1 MICRGGHQCGGA
13 ANPLRFSRKHLLIKR
28 EDLVMSGTNLLC
40 SLIGVSLALVVGVS
54 TTADAQTTALRN
66 ARVIDGRG
74 DAPID
79 NATIVI
85 RDGRIVAVGLSAGT
99 TVPSGAEVVDYT
111 GKTIIPGLISDHSH
125 VGIFVGL
132 KAAPENYS
140 RDIILRQLKQLEAYG
155 VTTVMALGLN
165 GPLFYELRPELHAG
179 RIPGADLFGAD
190 QGVGVVGG
198 QPSAAVVPVG
208 ENQVSRP
215 GTAERARESI
225 RQMAARKTDM
235 VKIWLDGA
243 GGLMPK
249 VPPEVYSAVIDEAHK
264 NGLRVAA
271 HIYDL
276 DDAKAIV
283 RAGVDVIAHGV
294 RDKPVDAEFID
305 MMKARSVWY
314 ISTIVLDYTGYV
326 FAEQPSW
333 MREPFLQRAMHPAV
347 RAQFDDP
354 AYGERT
360 LALPATA
367 KNRAAVATNKQ
378 NLKAVHDAGVQIGF
392 GSDSGVG
399 LRIPGVAEHLELA
412 LMVEA
417 GLTPM
422 QAMTNATSNA
432 ARLLKLDDRGVLASG
447 KLADLVALDGDPTA
461 DISNS
466 RKIHAVWHR
475 GKKAAGPIEAFTP

>member
-1 MICRGGHQCGGA
+1 MLSTRMFYSLSGLAVACVIGA
-13 ANPLRFSRKHLLIKR
+13 
-28 EDLVMSGTNLLC
+28 
-40 SLIGVSLALVVGVS
+40 S
-54 TTADAQTTALRN
+54 TAADAQTTALRG
-66 ARVIDGRG
+66 ARVIDGTG
-74 DAPID
+74 SAAID

-85 RDGRIVAVGLSAGT
+85 RDGRIVAIGPSAAT
-99 TVPSGAEVVDYT
+99 PVPSDAEVVDYA

-132 KAAPENYS
+132 KAAPENYN
-140 RDIILRQLKQLEAYG
+140 RDAILGQLKQLEAYG

-165 GPLFYELRPELHAG
+165 GPLLYELRPELHAG
-179 RIPGADLFGAD
+179 KLPGADLFGAD
-190 QGVGVVGG
+190 QGIGVAGG
-198 QPSAAVVPVG
+198 QPSAAVVLVA
-208 ENQVSRP
+208 ENQISRP
-215 GTAERARESI
+215 DTVELARESI

-235 VKIWLDGA
+235 VKIWIDSG

-249 VPPEVYSAVIDEAHK
+249 LKPEIYSAVIEEAHK

-276 DDAKAIV
+276 DDAKAAV
-283 RAGVDVIAHGV
+283 KAGVDVIAHGV
-294 RDKPVDAEFID
+294 RDKPVDSEFVN
-305 MMKARSVWY
+305 MMKTRSAWY
-314 ISTIVLDYTGYV
+314 ISTIVLDYTNFV
-326 FAEQPSW
+326 FADQPPW
-333 MREPFLQRAMHPAV
+333 MREPFFQRALHPAV
-347 RAQFDDP
+347 RTQLDDP
-354 AYGERT
+354 AYRERI

-378 NLKAVHDAGVQIGF
+378 NLKVLQDAGVQIGF

-422 QAMTNATSNA
+422 QAITNATSNA

-447 KLADLVALDGDPTA
+447 KLADLVVLDSDPTV
-461 DISNS
+461 DITNS
-466 RKIHAVWHR
+466 RKIYAVWHR
-475 GKKAAGPIEAFTP
+475 GKKAVGPIETFTP

>member
-1 MICRGGHQCGGA
+1 
-13 ANPLRFSRKHLLIKR
+13 
-28 EDLVMSGTNLLC
+28 
-40 SLIGVSLALVVGVS
+40 
-54 TTADAQTTALRN
+54 
-66 ARVIDGRG
+66 
-74 DAPID
+74 
-79 NATIVI
+79 
-85 RDGRIVAVGLSAGT
+85 
-99 TVPSGAEVVDYT
+99 
-111 GKTIIPGLISDHSH
+111 
-125 VGIFVGL
+125 
-132 KAAPENYS
+132 
-140 RDIILRQLKQLEAYG
+140 
-155 VTTVMALGLN
+155 
-165 GPLFYELRPELHAG
+165 
-179 RIPGADLFGAD
+179 
-190 QGVGVVGG
+190 
-198 QPSAAVVPVG
+198 
-208 ENQVSRP
+208 
-215 GTAERARESI
+215 
-225 RQMAARKTDM
+225 MAARKTDM

-249 VPPEVYSAVIDEAHK
+249 LKPDIYSVVIDEAHK

-294 RDKPVDAEFID
+294 RDKPVDSEFID

-314 ISTIVLDYTGYV
+314 ISTIVLDYTNYI
-326 FAEQPSW
+326 FADQPPW
-333 MREPFLQRAMHPAV
+333 MREPFLQRALHPAV

-354 AYGERT
+354 EYRERT

-378 NLKAVHDAGVQIGF
+378 NLKAVSDAGIGIGF

-422 QAMTNATSNA
+422 QAITNATSNA
-432 ARLLKLDDRGVLASG
+432 AALLKLDERGMLASG
-447 KLADLVALDGDPTA
+447 RLADLVVLDGDPTA

-475 GKKAAGPIEAFTP
+475 GKQAAGPVATFTP